1 VPLYFNV
8 TAFFYQNLTMSSKL
22 QINSSHYS
30 IAGIK
35 PQNEDSC
42 GIVVP
47 DLPLLTTKGIAAV
60 VADGMSASDDG
71 KQASEGCVKSFLSD
85 YLSTPE
91 TWSVKNSGQKILSA
105 LNRWL
110 HGQGQRQYQSNK
122 GMVTTL
128 SALVFKSNTA
138 YIFHVG
144 DTRIYR
150 LRGNDLEQ
158 LTNDHRFVV
167 SEEKSYLSRAL
178 GIELRVDIDYK
189 TLAIEIGDTFIQLT
203 DGVYEFVTDG
213 VIKET
218 LLKSK
223 NIKLAAE
230 EIVKTA
236 EKNKSDDNL
245 TCQIIQITDLP
256 GESESEFYEKLTEL
270 PFPPPLEPGLILDGY
285 KVIRHLFSNKRTEV
299 YLVQDIDSN
308 ENIVMK
314 APSVNYQ
321 DDPEYINQFLHEE
334 WAGKRINNPHV
345 LKVLDIKRKRTALY
359 YITEYIEGCSLR
371 QWIDDN
377 PRPSLSLV
385 RNFSKQ
391 IERGL
396 RAFHRLEMIHQDL
409 KPENILIDK
418 NETLKIID
426 FGSAKI
432 AGIEEIYLPIEVN
445 NILGT
450 INYTAPEYHIGTP
463 GSNRSDIFS
472 LGVIIYEMLCG
483 HLPYGENMSV
493 KNIKRVKYI
502 SIKRYNPEIPV
513 WVDKAIEKAV
523 NINPEHRFSI
533 LSEFTYAL
541 NKPDSSLINNDYV
554 PLLKRDPLRT
564 WQAISLILV
573 VINIILLYKLN
584 N

>member
-1 VPLYFNV
+1 MP
-8 TAFFYQNLTMSSKL
+8 TSL
-22 QINSSHYS
+22 QINSAHYS
-30 IAGIK
+30 VAGIK

-42 GIVVP
+42 GIVIP
-47 DLPLLTTKGIAAV
+47 DEPLLTTKGIAVA
-60 VADGMSASDDG
+60 VADGMSTSDDG

-85 YLSTPE
+85 YFSTPE

-110 HGQGQRQYQSNK
+110 HGQGQRQYQNHQ

-150 LRGNDLEQ
+150 LRDNDLEQ
-158 LTNDHRFVV
+158 LTNDHRFVA
-167 SEEKSYLSRAL
+167 SADKTYLSRAL
-178 GIELRVDIDYK
+178 GIDLRVDIDYK
-189 TLAIEIGDTFIQLT
+189 TLAVEIGDVFIQLT
-203 DGVYEFVTDG
+203 DGVYEFISSNS
-213 VIKET
+213 IKEIT
-218 LLKSK
+218 RDNTNNLE
-223 NIKLAAE
+223 AATKK
-230 EIVKTA
+230 IVEA
-236 EKNKSDDNL
+236 AINNNSDDNL
-245 TCQIIQITDLP
+245 TCQIIEITSLP
-256 GESESEFYEKLTEL
+256 KENENEFYEKLTEL

-299 YLVQDIDSN
+299 YLVQDTKTAK
-308 ENIVMK
+308 NIVMK

-334 WAGKRINNPHV
+334 WAGRRINNPHV
-345 LKVLDIKRKRTALY
+345 LKVLEIKRKRTALY

-371 QWIDDN
+371 QWLDDN
-377 PRPSLSLV
+377 HRPSLSQV
-385 RNFSKQ
+385 RTFSKQ

-409 KPENILIDK
+409 KPENILIDDHG
-418 NETLKIID
+418 TLKIID
-426 FGSAKI
+426 FGSTKI

-450 INYTAPEYHIGTP
+450 INYTAPEYHIGEP

-472 LGVIIYEMLCG
+472 LGVIVYEMLTG
-483 HLPYGENMSV
+483 HLPYGKEMSA
-493 KNIKRVKYI
+493 KNIKRVRYI
-502 SIKRYNPEIPV
+502 SLKRYNPEIPV

-523 NINPEHRFSI
+523 NINPENRFSI

-554 PLLKRDPLRT
+554 PLIERNPVRS
-564 WQAISLILV
+564 WQMISLLLV
-573 VINIILLYKLN
+573 VINIFLIYKLN
-584 N
+584 S

>member
-1 VPLYFNV
+1 MPLYFNV

>member
-1 VPLYFNV
+1 
-8 TAFFYQNLTMSSKL
+8 MSALLKIKHGS
-22 QINSSHYS
+22 YS

-35 PQNEDSC
+35 EQNEDAC

-47 DLPLLTTKGIAAV
+47 DDPLLTTKGIAAV

-85 YLSTPE
+85 YFSTPE

-122 GMVTTL
+122 GMVTTI
-128 SALVFKSNTA
+128 SALIFKSNTA

-158 LTNDHRFVV
+158 LTNDHRYIV
-167 SEEKSYLSRAL
+167 SKEKSYLSRAL
-178 GIELRVDIDYK
+178 GIELRLDIDYK
-189 TLAIEIGDTFIQLT
+189 TFPTEVGDLFIQLT
-203 DGVYEFVTDG
+203 DGVYEFITDN
-213 VIKET
+213 
-218 LLKSK
+218 
-223 NIKLAAE
+223 NIKLTLLDNKTNLEYASKKIVEIAAE
-230 EIVKTA
+230 
-236 EKNKSDDNL
+236 NNSDDNL
-245 TCQIIQITDLP
+245 TCQVIEIIHLP
-256 GESESEFYEKLTEL
+256 KENESEFYEKLIEL

-285 KVIRHLFSNKRTEV
+285 KVIRHMFSNKRTEV
-299 YLVQDIDSN
+299 YLVQDTETN

-345 LKVLDIKRKRTALY
+345 LNVLDIKRKRTALY

-371 QWIDDN
+371 QWLDDN
-377 PRPSLSLV
+377 PRPSLNQV
-385 RNFSKQ
+385 RVFSKQ

-409 KPENILIDK
+409 KPENILID
-418 NETLKIID
+418 NNDTLKIID

-450 INYTAPEYHIGTP
+450 INYTAPEYHIGDP

-472 LGVIIYEMLCG
+472 LGVIVYEMLTG
-483 HLPYGENMSV
+483 HLPYGKEMSA
-493 KNIKRVKYI
+493 KNIKRARYI
-502 SIKRYNPEIPV
+502 SVKRYNPGIPV

-523 NINPEHRFSI
+523 NINPENRFSV

-554 PLLKRDPLRT
+554 PLIKRNPVRT
-564 WQAISLILV
+564 WQAISFILV
-573 VINIILLYKLN
+573 IVNITLLYQLN

>member
-1 VPLYFNV
+1 MP
-8 TAFFYQNLTMSSKL
+8 SKL
-22 QINSSHYS
+22 QINSGHYS
-30 IAGIK
+30 IAGMK

-42 GIVVP
+42 GVVVP
-47 DLPLLTTKGIAAV
+47 DTPLLTTKGIAAV

-85 YLSTPE
+85 YFSTPE

-110 HGQGQRQYQSNK
+110 HGQGQRQYQSSK

-150 LRGNDLEQ
+150 LRRNDLEQ

-189 TLAIEIGDTFIQLT
+189 TLAIEVGDIFIQLT
-203 DGVYEFVTDG
+203 DGVYEFITDSI
-213 VIKET
+213 IKET
-218 LLKSK
+218 ILKNK
-223 NIKLAAE
+223 DLKLAAR
-230 EIVKTA
+230 EIVTIA

-245 TCQIIQITDLP
+245 TCQIVQITHLP
-256 GESESEFYEKLTEL
+256 SENESEFYEKLTEL

-285 KVIRHLFSNKRTEV
+285 KVIRHMFSNKRTEV
-299 YLVQDIDSN
+299 YLVQDIDTN
-308 ENIVMK
+308 ENVVMK

-345 LKVLDIKRKRTALY
+345 LKLLNIKRKRTALY

-371 QWIDDN
+371 QWLDDN
-377 PRPSLSLV
+377 PRPSLSQV

-409 KPENILIDK
+409 KPENILIDT
-418 NETLKIID
+418 NDTLKIID

-432 AGIEEIYLPIEVN
+432 AGIEEIYLPIEAN

-450 INYTAPEYHIGTP
+450 INYTAPEYHIGEA

-472 LGVIIYEMLCG
+472 LGVIIYEMLSG
-483 HLPYGENMSV
+483 HLPYGKEISA
-493 KNIKRVKYI
+493 KNIKRVNYV
-502 SIKRYNPEIPV
+502 SITRYNPEIPV

-523 NINPEHRFSI
+523 SINPENRFSI

-541 NKPDSSLINNDYV
+541 NKPDSTLINNDYV

-564 WQAISLILV
+564 WQTISLILI
-573 VINIILLYKLN
+573 VINIILVYKIN
-584 N
+584 I

>member
-1 VPLYFNV
+1 M
-8 TAFFYQNLTMSSKL
+8 TASL
-22 QINSSHYS
+22 QINSAHYS
-30 IAGIK
+30 IAGVK
-35 PQNEDSC
+35 PQNEDAC
-42 GIVVP
+42 GVLVP
-47 DLPLLTTKGIAAV
+47 AEPLLITKGIVAV

-71 KQASEGCVKSFLSD
+71 KQASEVCVNGFLSD
-85 YLSTPE
+85 YFSTPE

-110 HGQGQRQYQSNK
+110 HGQGQLKYQSHK

-150 LRGNDLEQ
+150 LRNNELEQ
-158 LTNDHRFVV
+158 LTNDHRFSV
-167 SEEKSYLSRAL
+167 SKEKTYLSRAM
-178 GIELRVDIDYK
+178 GIDLLVDIDYK
-189 TLAIEIGDTFIQLT
+189 TLPVESGDIFIQLT
-203 DGVYEFVTDG
+203 DGVHEFIPDSQ
-213 VIKET
+213 IKYITLRQQKNLKAAAKQIVET
-218 LLKSK
+218 AV
-223 NIKLAAE
+223 N
-230 EIVKTA
+230 
-236 EKNKSDDNL
+236 NNSDDNL
-245 TCQIIQITDLP
+245 TCQIVEVTNLP
-256 GESESEFYEKLTEL
+256 KENESEFYDKLTEL

-299 YLVQDIDSN
+299 YLVQDTETN
-308 ENIVMK
+308 ENMVMK

-334 WAGKRINNPHV
+334 WAGRRINNPHV
-345 LKVLDIKRKRTALY
+345 LKVLEITRKRTALY

-371 QWIDDN
+371 QWLDDN
-377 PRPSLSLV
+377 ARPSLSQV
-385 RNFSKQ
+385 RTFSKQ

-426 FGSAKI
+426 FGSTKI
-432 AGIEEIYLPIEVN
+432 AGVEEIYLPIEVN

-450 INYTAPEYHIGTP
+450 INYTAPEYHVGEP

-472 LGVIIYEMLCG
+472 LGVIIYEMLTG
-483 HLPYGENMSV
+483 HLPYGKEMSAR
-493 KNIKRVKYI
+493 NIKRVRYI
-502 SIKRYNPEIPV
+502 PIKHYNPEIPV

-523 NINPEHRFSI
+523 HINPENRFSI
-533 LSEFTYAL
+533 LSEFDYAL

-554 PLLKRDPLRT
+554 PLIKRNPVRT
-564 WQAISLILV
+564 WQIISLLLV
-573 VINIILLYKLN
+573 LINLFLIYQLN
-584 N
+584 I

>member
-1 VPLYFNV
+1 M
-8 TAFFYQNLTMSSKL
+8 TTSL
-22 QINSSHYS
+22 QITSGHYS

-42 GIVVP
+42 GIVIP
-47 DLPLLTTKGIAAV
+47 DEPILTTKGIAVV
-60 VADGMSASDDG
+60 VADGMSTAHDG
-71 KQASEGCVKSFLSD
+71 KQASEGCVKGFLSD
-85 YLSTPE
+85 YFSTPE
-91 TWSVKNSGQKILSA
+91 TWSVKSSGQKILSA

-110 HGQGQRQYQSNK
+110 HGQGQRQYQSNQ

-138 YIFHVG
+138 YIFHIG

-150 LRGNDLEQ
+150 LRNNDLEL
-158 LTNDHRFVV
+158 LTNDHRFVA
-167 SEEKSYLSRAL
+167 SENKTYLSRAL
-178 GIELRVDIDYK
+178 GIDLHVDIDYK
-189 TLAIEIGDTFIQLT
+189 TLAVEVGDIFIQLT
-203 DGVYEFVTDG
+203 DGVYEFTSNNA
-213 VIKET
+213 IKEIT
-218 LLKSK
+218 QSNLNNLEAASK
-223 NIKLAAE
+223 
-230 EIVKTA
+230 EIVDTA
-236 EKNKSDDNL
+236 VKNNSDDNL
-245 TCQIIQITDLP
+245 TCQIVKVIKLP
-256 GESESEFYEKLTEL
+256 KENENEFYEKLTEL

-299 YLVQDIDSN
+299 YLVNDTETN
-308 ENIVMK
+308 ENVVMK

-334 WAGKRINNPHV
+334 WAGRRINNPHI
-345 LKVLDIKRKRTALY
+345 LKVLEINRKRTALY

-371 QWIDDN
+371 QWLDDN
-377 PRPSLSLV
+377 PRPPLSQV
-385 RNFSKQ
+385 RVFSKQ

-409 KPENILIDK
+409 KPENILIDE

-450 INYTAPEYHIGTP
+450 IDYSAPEYHIGES
-463 GSNRSDIFS
+463 GSTRSDIFS
-472 LGVIIYEMLCG
+472 LGVIVYEMLTG
-483 HLPYGENMSV
+483 RLPYGKEMTA
-493 KNIKRVKYI
+493 KNIKRARYI
-502 SIKRYNPEIPV
+502 SLKRYNPEIPM

-523 NINPEHRFSI
+523 HINPENRFSI

-554 PLLKRDPLRT
+554 PLIKRNPLRS
-564 WQAISLILV
+564 WQIISFLLLVTNLIL
-573 VINIILLYKLN
+573 IYKLN
-584 N
+584 S

>member
-1 VPLYFNV
+1 
-8 TAFFYQNLTMSSKL
+8 MSTSL
-22 QINSSHYS
+22 QINSAHYS
-30 IAGIK
+30 IAGVK
-35 PQNEDSC
+35 SQNEDSC

-47 DLPLLTTKGIAAV
+47 DEPLLTTKGIAAV

-85 YLSTPE
+85 YFSTPE
-91 TWSVKNSGQKILSA
+91 SWSVKNSAQKILSA

-150 LRGNDLEQ
+150 LRGNELEQ
-158 LTNDHRFVV
+158 LTNDHRFIA
-167 SEEKSYLSRAL
+167 SETKTYLSRAL
-178 GIELRVDIDYK
+178 GIDLRVDIDYK
-189 TLAIEIGDTFIQLT
+189 TLAVEVGDIFIQLT
-203 DGVYEFVTDG
+203 DGVCEFITDSL
-213 VIKET
+213 IKEIT
-218 LLKSK
+218 LKNTNLETASK
-223 NIKLAAE
+223 L
-230 EIVKTA
+230 IVDTA
-236 EKNKSDDNL
+236 VTNKSDDNL
-245 TCQIIQITDLP
+245 TCQIVKITHLP
-256 GESESEFYEKLTEL
+256 KENESEFYEKLIEL
-270 PFPPPLEPGLILDGY
+270 SFPPPLEPGLILDGY
-285 KVIRHLFSNKRTEV
+285 KVIRHMFSNKRTEV
-299 YLVQDIDSN
+299 YLAQDTETG

-359 YITEYIEGCSLR
+359 YITEYIEGSSLR
-371 QWIDDN
+371 QWLDDN
-377 PRPSLSLV
+377 PYPSLSLV
-385 RNFSKQ
+385 RSFSKQ

-426 FGSAKI
+426 FGSTKI

-450 INYTAPEYHIGTP
+450 INYTAPEYHVGGS

-472 LGVIIYEMLCG
+472 LGVIVYEMLTG
-483 HLPYGENMSV
+483 HLPYGKEMNA
-493 KNIKRVKYI
+493 KNIKRARYI
-502 SIKRYNPEIPV
+502 SVKRYNPEIPI

-523 NINPEHRFSI
+523 NINPDNRFSI

-554 PLLKRDPLRT
+554 PLIKRNPVRT
-564 WQAISLILV
+564 WQVISFFLV
-573 VINIILLYKLN
+573 IVNLLLTYKLN

>member
-1 VPLYFNV
+1 MPK
-8 TAFFYQNLTMSSKL
+8 TL
-22 QINSSHYS
+22 QIESSSYS

-35 PQNEDSC
+35 EQNEDSC
-42 GIVVP
+42 GVVVP
-47 DLPLLTTKGIAAV
+47 DEPLLTTKGIVAII
-60 VADGMSASDDG
+60 ADGMSASDDG

-85 YLSTPE
+85 YFSTPE

-110 HGQGQRQYQSNK
+110 HGQGQRQYQSSK

-150 LRGNDLEQ
+150 LRDNELEQ
-158 LTNDHRFVV
+158 LTNDHRFVA
-167 SEEKSYLSRAL
+167 SKNKTYLSRAL
-178 GIELRVDIDYK
+178 GIDLRVDIDYK
-189 TLAIEIGDTFIQLT
+189 TLGVEVGDIFIQLT
-203 DGVYEFVTDG
+203 DGVYEFITDG
-213 VIKET
+213 LIKET
-218 LLKSK
+218 TLNNK
-223 NIKLAAE
+223 NNLEIAAK
-230 EIVKTA
+230 EIISIA

-245 TCQIIQITDLP
+245 TCQIVGITHLP
-256 GESESEFYEKLTEL
+256 KENENEFYEKLTEL

-299 YLVQDIDSN
+299 YLVEDIETN

-321 DDPEYINQFLHEE
+321 DDPEYINQFSHEE

-345 LKVLDIKRKRTALY
+345 LKVLDINRKRTALY
-359 YITEYIEGCSLR
+359 YITEYIEGSSLR
-371 QWIDDN
+371 QWMDDN
-377 PRPSLSLV
+377 PRPSLNLV
-385 RNFSKQ
+385 RSFSKQ

-418 NETLKIID
+418 NNTLKIID

-450 INYTAPEYHIGTP
+450 INYTAPEYHIGDP

-472 LGVIIYEMLCG
+472 LGVIVYEMLTG
-483 HLPYGENMSV
+483 HLPYGKKMSA
-493 KNIKRVKYI
+493 KNIKREKYT
-502 SIKRYNPEIPV
+502 SIKHYSPEIPI
-513 WVDKAIEKAV
+513 WVDKAVEKSV
-523 NINPEHRFSI
+523 NINPENRFSI

-541 NKPDSSLINNDYV
+541 NKPDSSLINTDYV
-554 PLLKRDPLRT
+554 PLIQRNPIRT
-564 WQAISLILV
+564 WKIISFALV
-573 VINIILLYKLN
+573 VVNILLIYKLN

>member
-1 VPLYFNV
+1 
-8 TAFFYQNLTMSSKL
+8 MSSKL
-22 QINSSHYS
+22 QINSSHCS
-30 IAGIK
+30 IAGVK

-47 DLPLLTTKGIAAV
+47 DPPLLTTKGIAAV

-85 YLSTPE
+85 YFSTPE

-178 GIELRVDIDYK
+178 GIELHVDIDYK
-189 TLAIEIGDTFIQLT
+189 TLAIEVGDTFIQLT
-203 DGVYEFVTDG
+203 DGVYEFVTDN

-218 LLKSK
+218 ILKNK
-223 NIKLAAE
+223 DLKLAAQ
-230 EIVKTA
+230 EIVTIA

-245 TCQIIQITDLP
+245 TCQIVQITNLP
-256 GESESEFYEKLTEL
+256 SENESEFYEKLTEL

-308 ENIVMK
+308 ENVVMK

-472 LGVIIYEMLCG
+472 LGVIIYEMLSG
-483 HLPYGENMSV
+483 HLPYGKEMSV
-493 KNIKRVKYI
+493 KNIKRVKYT
-502 SIKRYNPEIPV
+502 SIKRYNPEIPA

-523 NINPEHRFSI
+523 NINPENRFSI

-541 NKPDSSLINNDYV
+541 NKPDSSLINKDYV
-554 PLLKRDPLRT
+554 PLLKRDPIRT
-564 WQAISLILV
+564 WQTISFILII
-573 VINIILLYKLN
+573 INIILIYKLN
-584 N
+584 I

>member
-1 VPLYFNV
+1 MPI
-8 TAFFYQNLTMSSKL
+8 TL
-22 QINSSHYS
+22 QINSGHYS

-35 PQNEDSC
+35 EQNEDTC

-47 DLPLLTTKGIAAV
+47 DEPLLTTKGIAAI

-71 KQASEGCVKSFLSD
+71 KQASESCVKSFLSD
-85 YLSTPE
+85 YFSTPE

-110 HGQGQRQYQSNK
+110 HGQGQRQYQSNT
-122 GMVTTL
+122 GMVTTI
-128 SALVFKSNTA
+128 SALIFKSNTA

-158 LTNDHRFVV
+158 LTNDHRYVV
-167 SEEKSYLSRAL
+167 SKEKSYLSRAL
-178 GIELRVDIDYK
+178 GIELHLDIDYK
-189 TLAIEIGDTFIQLT
+189 TLPADVGDIFIQLT
-203 DGVYEFVTDG
+203 DGVYEFISD
-213 VIKET
+213 
-218 LLKSK
+218 S
-223 NIKLAAE
+223 NIKKTLIDNKKNLIFAAKRIV
-230 EIVKTA
+230 EIAVD
-236 EKNKSDDNL
+236 NKSNDNL
-245 TCQIIQITDLP
+245 TCQVIEVTNLP
-256 GESESEFYEKLTEL
+256 KENESEFYDKLTEL
-270 PFPPPLEPGLILDGY
+270 PFPPPLKSGLILDGY
-285 KVIRHLFSNKRTEV
+285 KVLRHMFSNKRTEV
-299 YLVQDIDSN
+299 YLVQDTHTN
-308 ENIVMK
+308 ENVVMK

-345 LKVLDIKRKRTALY
+345 LKVLDINRKRTALY

-371 QWIDDN
+371 QWLDDN
-377 PRPSLSLV
+377 ICPTLSQV
-385 RNFSKQ
+385 RAFSKQ

-426 FGSAKI
+426 FGSTKI

-450 INYTAPEYHIGTP
+450 INYTAPEYHVGDP
-463 GSNRSDIFS
+463 GSNRSDIYS
-472 LGVIIYEMLCG
+472 LGVIIYEMLTG
-483 HLPYGENMSV
+483 HMPYGKDMSA
-493 KNIKRVKYI
+493 KNIKRARYTSLKH
-502 SIKRYNPEIPV
+502 YNPEIPI

-523 NINPEHRFSI
+523 NINPDNRFSI

-554 PLLKRDPLRT
+554 PLIKRNPVQT
-564 WQAISLILV
+564 WQFISIILLI
-573 VINIILLYKLN
+573 INIILITN
-584 N
+584 

>member
-1 VPLYFNV
+1 
-8 TAFFYQNLTMSSKL
+8 MSTSL
-22 QINSSHYS
+22 QINSAHYS
-30 IAGIK
+30 IAGVK
-35 PQNEDSC
+35 SQNEDSC

-47 DLPLLTTKGIAAV
+47 DEPLLTTKGIAAV

-85 YLSTPE
+85 YFSTPE

-150 LRGNDLEQ
+150 LRGNELEQ
-158 LTNDHRFVV
+158 LTNDHRFIA
-167 SEEKSYLSRAL
+167 SETKTYLSRAL
-178 GIELRVDIDYK
+178 GIDLRVDIDYK
-189 TLAIEIGDTFIQLT
+189 TSAVEVGDIFIQLT
-203 DGVYEFVTDG
+203 DGVYEFITDSL
-213 VIKET
+213 IKEIT
-218 LLKSK
+218 LKNTNLETVSK
-223 NIKLAAE
+223 L
-230 EIVKTA
+230 IVDTA
-236 EKNKSDDNL
+236 VTNKSDDNL
-245 TCQIIQITDLP
+245 TCQIIQITHLP
-256 GESESEFYEKLTEL
+256 KENESEFYEKLIEL

-285 KVIRHLFSNKRTEV
+285 KVIRHMFSNKRTEV
-299 YLVQDIDSN
+299 YLVQDTETN

-314 APSVNYQ
+314 APSINYQ

-359 YITEYIEGCSLR
+359 YITEYIEGASLR
-371 QWIDDN
+371 QWLDDN

-385 RNFSKQ
+385 RSFSKQ

-450 INYTAPEYHIGTP
+450 INYTAPEYHTGAP

-472 LGVIIYEMLCG
+472 LGVIIYEMLTE
-483 HLPYGENMSV
+483 HLPYGKEISV
-493 KNIKRVKYI
+493 KNIKRARYI
-502 SIKRYNPEIPV
+502 PAKRYNPEIPI

-523 NINPEHRFSI
+523 NINPDNRFSI

-554 PLLKRDPLRT
+554 PLIKRNPVRT
-564 WQAISLILV
+564 WQVISFVLV
-573 VINIILLYKLN
+573 IVNLLLVYKLN

>member
-1 VPLYFNV
+1 
-8 TAFFYQNLTMSSKL
+8 MSAL
-22 QINSSHYS
+22 LNINHGSYS
-30 IAGIK
+30 IAGVK
-35 PQNEDSC
+35 EQNEDAC
-42 GIVVP
+42 GLVIP
-47 DLPLLTTKGIAAV
+47 DEPLLTTKGIAAV

-85 YLSTPE
+85 YFSTPE

-122 GMVTTL
+122 GMVTTI

-158 LTNDHRFVV
+158 LTNDHRYVV
-167 SEEKSYLSRAL
+167 SKEKSYLSRAL
-178 GIELRVDIDYK
+178 GIELFVDIDYK
-189 TLAIEIGDTFIQLT
+189 TLPVETGDVFIQLT
-203 DGVYEFVTDG
+203 DGVYEFITDN
-213 VIKET
+213 
-218 LLKSK
+218 
-223 NIKLAAE
+223 NIKKTLIENKTNLEYASRKIVEIAAD
-230 EIVKTA
+230 
-236 EKNKSDDNL
+236 NKSNDNL
-245 TCQIIQITDLP
+245 TCQMIEITGLP
-256 GESESEFYEKLTEL
+256 NENESEFYEKLIEL

-285 KVIRHLFSNKRTEV
+285 KVIRHMFSNKRTEV
-299 YLVQDIDSN
+299 YLVQDTDTN
-308 ENIVMK
+308 KNIVMK
-314 APSVNYQ
+314 APSINYE

-371 QWIDDN
+371 QWLDDN
-377 PRPSLSLV
+377 PRPSLNQV
-385 RNFSKQ
+385 RAFSKQ

-450 INYTAPEYHIGTP
+450 INYTAPEYHIGES

-472 LGVIIYEMLCG
+472 LGVIIYEMLTG
-483 HLPYGENMSV
+483 HLPYGKEMSA
-493 KNIKRVKYI
+493 KYIKRACYI
-502 SIKRYNPEIPV
+502 SVKRYNPGIPI

-523 NINPEHRFSI
+523 SIKPENRFSI

-541 NKPDSSLINNDYV
+541 NKPDSSLINNDFV
-554 PLLKRDPLRT
+554 PLIKRNPLRA
-564 WQAISLILV
+564 WQIISLILLITNILMIYK
-573 VINIILLYKLN
+573 INI
-584 N
+584 

>member
-1 VPLYFNV
+1 
-8 TAFFYQNLTMSSKL
+8 MSVLLKANHGS
-22 QINSSHYS
+22 YS
-30 IAGIK
+30 IAGVK
-35 PQNEDSC
+35 KQNEDAC
-42 GIVVP
+42 GIVIP
-47 DLPLLTTKGIAAV
+47 EEPLLTTKGIAAV

-85 YLSTPE
+85 YFSTPE

-122 GMVTTL
+122 GMVTTI

-150 LRGNDLEQ
+150 LRGNDFEQ
-158 LTNDHRFVV
+158 LTTDHRYVV
-167 SEEKSYLSRAL
+167 SKEKSYLSRAL
-178 GIELRVDIDYK
+178 GIELHVDIDYK
-189 TLAIEIGDTFIQLT
+189 TLAVEVGDIFIQLT
-203 DGVYEFVTDG
+203 DGVYEFITDNN
-213 VIKET
+213 IKTT
-218 LLKSK
+218 LLDNKTNLEYASK
-223 NIKLAAE
+223 KIT
-230 EIVKTA
+230 EIAVA
-236 EKNKSDDNL
+236 NKSDDNL
-245 TCQIIQITDLP
+245 TCQIIEITLLP
-256 GESESEFYEKLTEL
+256 KENESEFYDKLTEL

-285 KVIRHLFSNKRTEV
+285 KVIRHMFSNKRTEV
-299 YLVQDIDSN
+299 YLVQDTQTS

-314 APSVNYQ
+314 APSVNYE

-371 QWIDDN
+371 QWLDDN
-377 PRPSLSLV
+377 PRPSLSQV
-385 RNFSKQ
+385 RVFSKQ

-450 INYTAPEYHIGTP
+450 INYTAPEYHIGEP

-472 LGVIIYEMLCG
+472 LGVIIYEMLTG
-483 HLPYGENMSV
+483 HLPYGKEMSA
-493 KNIKRVKYI
+493 KNIKRVRYI
-502 SIKRYNPEIPV
+502 SVKRYNPEIPV

-523 NINPEHRFSI
+523 HINPENRFSI

-554 PLLKRDPLRT
+554 PLIKRNPVRT
-564 WQAISLILV
+564 WQIISFALV
-573 VINIILLYKLN
+573 IINIILIYQLN
-584 N
+584 K

>member
-1 VPLYFNV
+1 M
-8 TAFFYQNLTMSSKL
+8 TASL
-22 QINSSHYS
+22 QINSAHYS
-30 IAGIK
+30 IAGVK
-35 PQNEDSC
+35 PQNEDAC
-42 GIVVP
+42 GVLVP
-47 DLPLLTTKGIAAV
+47 AEPLLTTKGIAAV
-60 VADGMSASDDG
+60 VADGMSASDDA
-71 KQASEGCVKSFLSD
+71 KQASEVCVNGFLTD
-85 YLSTPE
+85 YFSTPE

-110 HGQGQRQYQSNK
+110 HGQGQLKYQSHK

-150 LRGNDLEQ
+150 LRNNELEQ
-158 LTNDHRFVV
+158 LTNDHRFSV
-167 SEEKSYLSRAL
+167 SKEKTYLSRAM
-178 GIELRVDIDYK
+178 GIDLLVDIDYK
-189 TLAIEIGDTFIQLT
+189 TLPVESGDIFIQLT
-203 DGVYEFVTDG
+203 DGVHEFIPDSK
-213 VIKET
+213 IKDITLQQQNNLKAAAKQIVET
-218 LLKSK
+218 AV
-223 NIKLAAE
+223 N
-230 EIVKTA
+230 
-236 EKNKSDDNL
+236 NNSDDNL
-245 TCQIIQITDLP
+245 TCQIVEITNLP
-256 GESESEFYEKLTEL
+256 KENESEFYEKLTEF

-299 YLVQDIDSN
+299 YLVQDTETN
-308 ENIVMK
+308 KNMVMK

-334 WAGKRINNPHV
+334 WAGRRINNPHV
-345 LKVLDIKRKRTALY
+345 LKVLEITRKRTALY

-371 QWIDDN
+371 QWLDDN
-377 PRPSLSLV
+377 ARPSLSQV
-385 RNFSKQ
+385 RTFSKQ

-426 FGSAKI
+426 FGSTKI
-432 AGIEEIYLPIEVN
+432 AGIEEIYLPIQVN

-450 INYTAPEYHIGTP
+450 INYTAPEYHVGEP

-472 LGVIIYEMLCG
+472 LGVIIYEMLTG
-483 HLPYGENMSV
+483 HLPYGKEMSAR
-493 KNIKRVKYI
+493 NIKRVRYI
-502 SIKRYNPEIPV
+502 PIKRYNPEIPV

-523 NINPEHRFSI
+523 HINPENRFSI
-533 LSEFTYAL
+533 LSEFDYAL

-554 PLLKRDPLRT
+554 PLIKRNPVRT
-564 WQAISLILV
+564 WQIISLLLV
-573 VINIILLYKLN
+573 LINLFLIYQLN
-584 N
+584 I

>member
-1 VPLYFNV
+1 
-8 TAFFYQNLTMSSKL
+8 MSALLK
-22 QINSSHYS
+22 INHGSYS
-30 IAGIK
+30 IAGVK
-35 PQNEDSC
+35 TQNEDAC
-42 GIVVP
+42 GVFVP
-47 DLPLLTTKGIAAV
+47 EDPLLTTKGIAAV

-85 YLSTPE
+85 YFSTPE

-122 GMVTTL
+122 GMVTTI
-128 SALVFKSNTA
+128 SALIFKSNTA

-158 LTNDHRFVV
+158 LTNDHRYIV
-167 SEEKSYLSRAL
+167 SKEKSYLSRAL

-189 TLAIEIGDTFIQLT
+189 TLAVEAGDIFIQLT
-203 DGVYEFVTDG
+203 DGVYEFITDSN
-213 VIKET
+213 IKKT
-218 LLKSK
+218 LLDNKTNLEYASK
-223 NIKLAAE
+223 KIVETAAN
-230 EIVKTA
+230 
-236 EKNKSDDNL
+236 NKSDDNL
-245 TCQIIQITDLP
+245 TCQAIEITHLP
-256 GESESEFYEKLTEL
+256 KENESEFYDKLLEL

-299 YLVQDIDSN
+299 YLVHDTETND
-308 ENIVMK
+308 NIVMK

-345 LKVLDIKRKRTALY
+345 LEVLDIKRRRTALY

-371 QWIDDN
+371 QWLDDN
-377 PRPSLSLV
+377 PRPSLSQV
-385 RNFSKQ
+385 RTFSKQ

-426 FGSAKI
+426 FGSTKI

-450 INYTAPEYHIGTP
+450 INYTAPEYHIGDH

-472 LGVIIYEMLCG
+472 LGVIVYEMLTG
-483 HLPYGENMSV
+483 HLPYGKEMSA
-493 KNIKRVKYI
+493 KNIKRVRYI
-502 SIKRYNPEIPV
+502 SVKRYNPGVPA

-523 NINPEHRFSI
+523 HINPENRFSI
-533 LSEFTYAL
+533 LSEFSYAL
-541 NKPDSSLINNDYV
+541 NKPDSTLINNDYV
-554 PLLKRDPLRT
+554 PLIKRNPVRT
-564 WQAISLILV
+564 WKIISFVLV
-573 VINIILLYKLN
+573 VINVILIYQLN
-584 N
+584 K

>member
-1 VPLYFNV
+1 
-8 TAFFYQNLTMSSKL
+8 MSASL
-22 QINSSHYS
+22 QIDNAHYS
-30 IAGIK
+30 IAGVK
-35 PQNEDSC
+35 AQNEDSC
-42 GIVVP
+42 GVVIP
-47 DLPLLTTKGIAAV
+47 DEPLLTTKGIAVV

-85 YLSTPE
+85 YFSTPE
-91 TWSVKNSGQKILSA
+91 TWSVKSSGQKILSA

-110 HGQGQRQYQSNK
+110 HGQGQRQYQSNQ

-150 LRGNDLEQ
+150 LRDNDLEQ
-158 LTNDHRFVV
+158 LTNDHRFVA
-167 SEEKSYLSRAL
+167 SKNKTYLSRAL
-178 GIELRVDIDYK
+178 GIDLRVDIDYK
-189 TLAIEIGDTFIQLT
+189 TLAVEVGDVFIQLT
-203 DGVYEFVTDG
+203 DGVYEFTSNNA
-213 VIKET
+213 IKKIT
-218 LLKSK
+218 RS
-223 NIKLAAE
+223 NINELEKASR
-230 EIVKTA
+230 EIVETA
-236 EKNKSDDNL
+236 VKNNSDDNL
-245 TCQIIQITDLP
+245 TCQIVKIIKLP
-256 GESESEFYEKLTEL
+256 SENESEFYEKLTEL

-299 YLVQDIDSN
+299 YLVQDVDTN

-345 LKVLDIKRKRTALY
+345 LKVLDIKRRRTALY

-371 QWIDDN
+371 QWLDDN
-377 PRPSLSLV
+377 PRPSLSQV
-385 RNFSKQ
+385 RAFNKQ

-432 AGIEEIYLPIEVN
+432 AGIEEIFLPIEVN

-450 INYTAPEYHIGTP
+450 INYTAPEYHIGEQ

-472 LGVIIYEMLCG
+472 LGVIIYEMLTG
-483 HLPYGENMSV
+483 HLPYGKEMSA
-493 KNIKRVKYI
+493 KNIKRVNYI
-502 SIKRYNPEIPV
+502 SVKRYNPEIPI

-523 NINPEHRFSI
+523 SINPENRFSI

-541 NKPDSSLINNDYV
+541 NKPDSSLISNDYV
-554 PLLKRDPLRT
+554 PLMKRNPLRT
-564 WQAISLILV
+564 WQAISFVLFIT
-573 VINIILLYKLN
+573 NIILLYKFTN
-584 N
+584 

>member
-1 VPLYFNV
+1 MP
-8 TAFFYQNLTMSSKL
+8 SKL

-30 IAGIK
+30 IAGVK

-47 DLPLLTTKGIAAV
+47 DAPLLTSKGIAAV

-85 YLSTPE
+85 YFSTPE
-91 TWSVKNSGQKILSA
+91 SWSVKNSGQKILSA

-189 TLAIEIGDTFIQLT
+189 TLTIEVGDIFIQLT
-203 DGVYEFVTDG
+203 DGVYEFITDSR
-213 VIKET
+213 IKET
-218 LLKSK
+218 LLKNK
-223 NIKLAAE
+223 DLKRATE
-230 EIVKTA
+230 EIVKIA

-245 TCQIIQITDLP
+245 TCQIVQITNLP
-256 GESESEFYEKLTEL
+256 SEDENEFYEKLTQL

-285 KVIRHLFSNKRTEV
+285 KVLRHLFSNKRTEV
-299 YLVQDIDSN
+299 YLVQDVNSK

-334 WAGKRINNPHV
+334 WAGRRINNPHV
-345 LKVLDIKRKRTALY
+345 LKVLKIKRKRTALY

-418 NETLKIID
+418 NKTLKIID

-445 NILGT
+445 NMLGT
-450 INYTAPEYHIGTP
+450 INYSAPEYHTGAA

-472 LGVIIYEMLCG
+472 LGVIIYELLSG
-483 HLPYGENMSV
+483 HLPYGENMSA
-493 KNIKRVKYI
+493 KNIKRAKYI
-502 SIKRYNPEIPV
+502 SIKRYNPEVPS

-523 NINPEHRFSI
+523 SINPESRFSI

-554 PLLKRDPLRT
+554 PLLKRDPIRT
-564 WQAISLILV
+564 WQTISVILV
-573 VINIILLYKLN
+573 IINFILIYKLN
-584 N
+584 I

>member
-1 VPLYFNV
+1 
-8 TAFFYQNLTMSSKL
+8 MSALL
-22 QINSSHYS
+22 QINSAHYS
-30 IAGIK
+30 IAGVK
-35 PQNEDSC
+35 AQNEDAC
-42 GIVVP
+42 GVVVP
-47 DLPLLTTKGIAAV
+47 DEPLLTTKGIAAV

-85 YLSTPE
+85 YFSTPE
-91 TWSVKNSGQKILSA
+91 TWSVKNSGQKILAA

-110 HGQGQRQYQSNK
+110 HGQGQRQYQSSK

-128 SALVFKSNTA
+128 SALIFKSNTA

-150 LRGNDLEQ
+150 LRANELEQ
-158 LTNDHRFVV
+158 LTNDHRFIA
-167 SEEKSYLSRAL
+167 SEKKTYLSRAL
-178 GIELRVDIDYK
+178 GIDLRVDIDYK
-189 TLAIEIGDTFIQLT
+189 TLAVEVGDIFIQLT
-203 DGVYEFVTDG
+203 DGVYEFVTDNL
-213 VIKET
+213 IKET
-218 LLKSK
+218 TLLNK
-223 NIKLAAE
+223 NKLEIAAK
-230 EIVKTA
+230 EIVAIA
-236 EKNKSDDNL
+236 ENNKSDDNL
-245 TCQIIQITDLP
+245 TCQIVKITRLP
-256 GESESEFYEKLTEL
+256 SENESEFYEKLTEL

-285 KVIRHLFSNKRTEV
+285 KVIRHMFSNKRTEV
-299 YLVQDIDSN
+299 YLVEDTETN

-314 APSVNYQ
+314 APSINYQ

-359 YITEYIEGCSLR
+359 YITEYIEGSSLR
-371 QWIDDN
+371 QWLDDN
-377 PRPSLSLV
+377 PRPPLNLV
-385 RNFSKQ
+385 RTFSKQ

-450 INYTAPEYHIGTP
+450 INYTAPEYHIGDP

-472 LGVIIYEMLCG
+472 LGVIVYEMLTG
-483 HLPYGENMSV
+483 HLPYGKEMSV
-493 KNIKRVKYI
+493 KNIKRVRYT
-502 SIKRYNPEIPV
+502 SIKHYSPEIPI
-513 WVDKAIEKAV
+513 W
-523 NINPEHRFSI
+523 
-533 LSEFTYAL
+533 
-541 NKPDSSLINNDYV
+541 
-554 PLLKRDPLRT
+554 
-564 WQAISLILV
+564 
-573 VINIILLYKLN
+573 
-584 N
+584 